1 MVLIGI
7 IGAPNKGKS
16 TLFSALTLHDVAIAD
31 YPFTTIDPNKGIA
44 YATDKCP
51 HVELGVQCK
60 ARNSLCINGTRQ
72 IPVNLMDVAGLVEGA
87 HIGKGMGNKFLN
99 DLAAADALIIVADAS
114 GKTDA
119 AGNPASGHDPVDDV
133 EMVRDELVEWLSDIV
148 RRHMKAISRSPDGIS
163 ALGDVLTG
171 LKISRTTIASAIG
184 QAGLSSAKIDWA
196 EEGIERFSTAIL
208 EIAKPWIVVAN
219 KMDSA
224 GSDSGAASLEKEY
237 GKERVFRMSSAVEL
251 ALEKADKSGMI
262 KWSGERDFSVAGNAT
277 PEQKRALDYMK
288 NYLSGHGMASKALMN
303 RVVFELLG
311 NIVVYPV
318 EDEHKY
324 SDSMGNV
331 LPDAILLKK
340 GSTAHDLAAAIHT
353 EIADKM
359 LYALDARKKMRIGK
373 DHQLQDGDIVKIVS
387 AAR

>member
-1 MVLIGI
+1 MLIGI

-16 TLFSALTLHDVAIAD
+16 TLFSALTMHDVAIAN

-44 YATDKCP
+44 YATKKCP
-51 HVELGVQCK
+51 HTELGVPCK
-60 ARNSLCINGTRQ
+60 ARNSLCIDGVRQ
-72 IPVNLMDVAGLVEGA
+72 IPINVIDVAGLVEGA

-99 DLAAADALIIVADAS
+99 DLAAADALIILADAS

-119 AGNPASGHDPVDDV
+119 AGNPAANHSPIDDV
-133 EMVRDELVEWLSDIV
+133 EMVQDELVEWLSDIIK
-148 RRHMKAISRSPDGIS
+148 RHMKAMSKNPDGIS
-163 ALGDVLTG
+163 ALAEVLTG
-171 LKISRTTIASAIG
+171 LKITKDTISRAIL
-184 QAGLSSAKIDWA
+184 QNSLSSSKIDW
-196 EEGIERFSTAIL
+196 EDEGIDRFSITL
-208 EIAKPWIVVAN
+208 LKMAKPILIVAN
-219 KMDSA
+219 KMDVEGSEA
-224 GSDSGAASLEKEY
+224 GALELEAKY
-237 GKERVFRMSSAVEL
+237 GKEKVFRMSSAVEL
-251 ALEKADKSGMI
+251 ALEKAEKSGII
-262 KWSGERDFSVAGNAT
+262 KWSGSSDFTIVGNAT
-277 PEQKRALDYMK
+277 SDQQKGLNYMK
-288 NYLSGHGMASKALMN
+288 RYISTHGMASKALIN
-303 RVVFELLG
+303 KVAFELLE

-331 LPDAILLKK
+331 LPDAILLHK
-340 GSTAHDLAAAIHT
+340 SANAHDLAAAIHT

>member
-1 MVLIGI
+1 MLIGI

-16 TLFSALTLHDVAIAD
+16 TLFSALTMHDVAIAD

-51 HVELGVQCK
+51 HVELGVGCK
-60 ARNSLCINGTRQ
+60 ARNSLCVNGIRQ
-72 IPVNLMDVAGLVEGA
+72 IPVNVMDVAGLVEGA
-87 HIGKGMGNKFLN
+87 HLGKGMGNKFLN
-99 DLAAADALIIVADAS
+99 DLASADALVIVADAS

-119 AGNPASGHDPVDDV
+119 AGNPTSSHDPVEDV
-133 EMVRDELVEWLSDIV
+133 EMVRDELAEWLSDII
-148 RRHMKAISRSPDGIS
+148 RRHMKAISKQSDGIS
-163 ALGDVLTG
+163 ALAEVLTG
-171 LKISRTTIASAIG
+171 LKIGKDTIAA
-184 QAGLSSAKIDWA
+184 AVAKNELSSSRVEWDDEGVAK
-196 EEGIERFSTAIL
+196 FSATIL
-208 EIAKPWIVVAN
+208 EYAKPWIVVAN
-219 KMDSA
+219 KMDSP
-224 GSDSGAASLEKEY
+224 GSESGASSLERKY

-251 ALEKADKSGMI
+251 ALEKAERSGMI
-262 KWSGERDFSVAGNAT
+262 KWAGERDFSIVGNASA
-277 PEQKRALDYMK
+277 EQKRALDYMRS
-288 NYLSGHGMASKALMN
+288 YLAGHGMASRALIN

-331 LPDAILLKK
+331 LPDAILLHK
-340 GSTAHDLAAAIHT
+340 GATAQDLAAVIHT

-359 LYALDARKKMRIGK
+359 LYAIDARKKMRMAK
-373 DHQLQDGDIVKIVS
+373 DHRLQDGDIVKIVS